1 MVYKIT
7 FDGEKYKTS
16 LVNKICPLKG
26 QQKKTYEG
34 ETEFD
39 YDMPAEWVRV
49 QVDKLLVFVSTMR
62 EPANKISSYMQAIG
76 WGWPNVLLLLE
87 PNRSIHYSLSKRRM
101 VLKVARR
108 EDTRGENLPP
118 PPPPPKKEKVIA
130 TQQKRKDGNVTYF
143 KPN

>member
-1 MVYKIT
+1 
-7 FDGEKYKTS
+7 
-16 LVNKICPLKG
+16 
-26 QQKKTYEG
+26 
-34 ETEFD
+34 
-39 YDMPAEWVRV
+39 MPAEWVRV

-76 WGWPNVLLLLE
+76 RGWPNVLSLLE

-108 EDTRGENLPP
+108 EDMRGENLPP
-118 PPPPPKKEKVIA
+118 PPPPAKKREKVIA

>member
-7 FDGEKYKTS
+7 FDGEKYMTS
-16 LVNKICPLKG
+16 LVNKICQLKG

-39 YDMPAEWVRV
+39 YDMLAEWVRV

-62 EPANKISSYMQAIG
+62 EPANKISSYVQAIG
-76 WGWPNVLLLLE
+76 RGWRNVWLLLE
-87 PNRSIHYSLSKRRM
+87 PNRSIHYSLSKRRL

-108 EDTRGENLPP
+108 EDTRGENLPSP
-118 PPPPPKKEKVIA
+118 PQKSKRSLLPNRKEKM
-130 TQQKRKDGNVTYF
+130 VT
-143 KPN
+143 

>member
-7 FDGEKYKTS
+7 FDGEKYMTS
-16 LVNKICPLKG
+16 LLNKICQLKG

-39 YDMPAEWVRV
+39 YDMLAEWVRV
-49 QVDKLLVFVSTMR
+49 QVDKLLVFVSTTR
-62 EPANKISSYMQAIG
+62 EPANKISSYVQAIG
-76 WGWPNVLLLLE
+76 RGWRNVLLLLE
-87 PNRSIHYSLSKRRM
+87 PNRSIRYSLSKRRL

-118 PPPPPKKEKVIA
+118 PPPQKVKGHCYPTEKK
-130 TQQKRKDGNVTYF
+130 RW
-143 KPN
+143 

>member
-1 MVYKIT
+1 
-7 FDGEKYKTS
+7 
-16 LVNKICPLKG
+16 
-26 QQKKTYEG
+26 
-34 ETEFD
+34 
-39 YDMPAEWVRV
+39 MPAEWVRV

-76 WGWPNVLLLLE
+76 RGWPNVLLLLE

-118 PPPPPKKEKVIA
+118 PPPAKKRKRSLLPSGKEKMVM
-130 TQQKRKDGNVTYF
+130 
-143 KPN
+143 

>member
-1 MVYKIT
+1 MAYKIT
-7 FDGEKYKTS
+7 FDGEKYMTS
-16 LVNKICPLKG
+16 LVNKICQLKG

-39 YDMPAEWVRV
+39 YDMLAEWVRV
-49 QVDKLLVFVSTMR
+49 QVDKLLAFVSTMR
-62 EPANKISSYMQAIG
+62 EPANKISSYVQAIG
-76 WGWPNVLLLLE
+76 RGWRNVLLLLD

-118 PPPPPKKEKVIA
+118 PPQKVKGHCYPTEKK
-130 TQQKRKDGNVTYF
+130 RW
-143 KPN
+143 

>member
-1 MVYKIT
+1 MAYKIT
-7 FDGEKYKTS
+7 FDGEKYMTS
-16 LVNKICPLKG
+16 LVNKICQLKG

-39 YDMPAEWVRV
+39 YDMLAEWVRV
-49 QVDKLLVFVSTMR
+49 QVDKLLAFVSTMR
-62 EPANKISSYMQAIG
+62 EPANKISSYVQAIG
-76 WGWPNVLLLLE
+76 RGWRNVLLLLD

-118 PPPPPKKEKVIA
+118 PPPKSKRSLLPNRKEKM
-130 TQQKRKDGNVTYF
+130 VT
-143 KPN
+143 

>member
-7 FDGEKYKTS
+7 FDGEKYMTS
-16 LVNKICPLKG
+16 LVNKICQLKG

-62 EPANKISSYMQAIG
+62 EPANKISSYVQAIG
-76 WGWPNVLLLLE
+76 RGWRNVLLLLE
-87 PNRSIHYSLSKRRM
+87 PNRSIRYSLSKRRL

-118 PPPPPKKEKVIA
+118 PPPPKSERSLLPNRKEKM
-130 TQQKRKDGNVTYF
+130 VT
-143 KPN
+143 

>member
-1 MVYKIT
+1 
-7 FDGEKYKTS
+7 
-16 LVNKICPLKG
+16 
-26 QQKKTYEG
+26 
-34 ETEFD
+34 
-39 YDMPAEWVRV
+39 MPAEWVRV

-76 WGWPNVLLLLE
+76 RGWPNVLSLLE

-118 PPPPPKKEKVIA
+118 PPPRQKKEKVIA
-130 TQQKRKDGNVTYF
+130 TQWKRKDGNVTYF

>member
-7 FDGEKYKTS
+7 FDGEKYMTS
-16 LVNKICPLKG
+16 LVNKICQLKG

-39 YDMPAEWVRV
+39 YDMLAEWVRV

-62 EPANKISSYMQAIG
+62 EPANKISSYVQALGRG
-76 WGWPNVLLLLE
+76 WRNVLLLLE
-87 PNRSIHYSLSKRRM
+87 PNRSIRYSLSKRRL

-118 PPPPPKKEKVIA
+118 PPKSKRSLLPNRKEKM
-130 TQQKRKDGNVTYF
+130 VT
-143 KPN
+143 

>member
-1 MVYKIT
+1 MAYKIT
-7 FDGEKYKTS
+7 FDGEKYMTS
-16 LVNKICPLKG
+16 LVNKICQLKG

-39 YDMPAEWVRV
+39 YDMLAEWVRV
-49 QVDKLLVFVSTMR
+49 QVDKLLAFVSIMR
-62 EPANKISSYMQAIG
+62 EPANKISSYVQAIG
-76 WGWPNVLLLLE
+76 RGWRNVLLLLD

-118 PPPPPKKEKVIA
+118 PPPKSKRSLLPNRKEKMVM
-130 TQQKRKDGNVTYF
+130 
-143 KPN
+143 

>member
-7 FDGEKYKTS
+7 FDGEKYMTS
-16 LVNKICPLKG
+16 LVNKICQLKG

-39 YDMPAEWVRV
+39 YDMLAEWVRV

-62 EPANKISSYMQAIG
+62 EPANKISSYVQAIG
-76 WGWPNVLLLLE
+76 RGWCNVLLLLE
-87 PNRSIHYSLSKRRM
+87 PNRSIRYSLSKRRL

-108 EDTRGENLPP
+108 EDTRGENLPSP
-118 PPPPPKKEKVIA
+118 PQKVKGHCYPTEKK
-130 TQQKRKDGNVTYF
+130 RW
-143 KPN
+143 

>member
-7 FDGEKYKTS
+7 FDGEKYMTS
-16 LVNKICPLKG
+16 LVNKICQLKG

-39 YDMPAEWVRV
+39 YDMLAEWVRV

-62 EPANKISSYMQAIG
+62 EPANKISSYVQAIG
-76 WGWPNVLLLLE
+76 RGWRNVLLLLE
-87 PNRSIHYSLSKRRM
+87 PNRSIRYSLSKRRL

-118 PPPPPKKEKVIA
+118 PPPPKSERSLLPNRKEKM
-130 TQQKRKDGNVTYF
+130 VT
-143 KPN
+143 